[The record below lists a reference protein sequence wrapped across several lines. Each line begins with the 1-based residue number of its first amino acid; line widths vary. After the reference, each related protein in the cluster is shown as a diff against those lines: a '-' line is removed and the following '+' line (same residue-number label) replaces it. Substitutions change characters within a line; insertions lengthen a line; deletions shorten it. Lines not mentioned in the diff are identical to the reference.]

1 MVRASR
7 LHDSTAIEEVRP
19 GRPHH
24 KTHKEALEH
33 FDNSGRNGRVGDA
46 PMTFFAVMIA
56 STPPTAPPEAEN
68 LVRLLFWVAVPAVI
82 LATILAAFIKRAI
95 LSSPRFRDRRPNW
108 RTFAWVAV
116 SDMVAWAVLWP
127 ALLAVRIH
135 GIGGGR
141 GIWIIALL
149 LVVALGY
156 TGNRYGFGR
165 AFDPA
170 IAGSLRGTL
179 LAELFT
185 ILMPVLAVIFGV
197 LIFWLI
203 AALGV

>member
-1 MVRASR
+1 M
-7 LHDSTAIEEVRP
+7 ST
-19 GRPHH
+19 
-24 KTHKEALEH
+24 L
-33 FDNSGRNGRVGDA
+33 
-46 PMTFFAVMIA
+46 AVMIA
-56 STPPTAPPEAEN
+56 SASPSAPPPAED
-68 LVRLLFWVAVPAVI
+68 LGRLLLWVAVPAVI
-82 LATILAAFIKRAI
+82 LATIAAGFIKHAI
-95 LSSPRFRDRRPNW
+95 LSTPRFRQRRPTW

-127 ALLAVRIH
+127 ALLAVRIQ

-170 IAGSLRGTL
+170 VAGSLRGTL

-185 ILMPVLAVIFGV
+185 ILMPVLAVVFGV

-203 AALGV
+203 AAIGV

>member
-1 MVRASR
+1 
-7 LHDSTAIEEVRP
+7 
-19 GRPHH
+19 
-24 KTHKEALEH
+24 
-33 FDNSGRNGRVGDA
+33 
-46 PMTFFAVMIA
+46 MTLLAVIIA
-56 STPPTAPPEAEN
+56 SAPPSAPPEAEN
-68 LVRLLFWVAVPAVI
+68 LVRLLFWIAVPAVI

-95 LSSPRFRDRRPNW
+95 LSSPRFLDRRPPW

-127 ALLAVRIH
+127 ALLAVRIQ

-141 GIWIIALL
+141 GIWIMALL

-185 ILMPVLAVIFGV
+185 ILLPVLAVIFGV

-203 AALGV
+203 AAIGV